1 MENERSSPHYQWGP
15 DPDVAYVFS
24 APGSEEEYA
33 GRPAAGKTG
42 MHLAI
47 LIAILRDWG
56 LTVLPYREQAVVT
69 NAWPDVHY
77 ESKTGRTEATD
88 SEIKDPQN
96 LERLASE
103 IGHIRK
109 WILCFGAKAYL
120 AVSELKK
127 RGLLQ
132 ESCQVVKAK
141 HLSPRVIH
149 YINRDIHGNP
159 IEGGGFTNLCRRL
172 EVLADEILAQM
183 DPGKHRK
190 LHPD

>member
-1 MENERSSPHYQWGP
+1 MENASSSPHYQWGP

-56 LTVLPYREQAVVT
+56 LTVLPYREQAIVT

-88 SEIKDPQN
+88 SELKDPKN

-120 AVSELKK
+120 AVFELKK
-127 RGLLQ
+127 RGMLR

-149 YINRDIHGNP
+149 SIGEDIRGNP
-159 IEGGGFTNLCRRL
+159 IEGGGFHNLCRRL
-172 EVLADEILAQM
+172 EVLAEEILSQM
-183 DPGKHRK
+183 APGRHQRNRQ
-190 LHPD
+190 